1 MVPAADGCCG
11 STLNDAGLK
20 PMVAYVVEQ
29 VDAVWL
35 IAGQPLKS
43 MDWMSPY
50 VWVGPDKKLWMMMR
64 GVPNPLDYEDP
75 TGVIWCGSSNDGLTF
90 TMDPRPVIEPG
101 PESIDFG
108 GVEDPTV
115 LQTDDG
121 IMVFYTGVQ
130 ANRQQGSMLLAT
142 GPDPYHL
149 TKREVVLEAPEGEG
163 NFKEATLYQTPDKCW
178 RLFYEYACEGASR
191 IGIAHTPD
199 LGTGWT
205 ALEDIIPF
213 REDSWDNWH
222 LSPGPIVQADGRDPV
237 MFYNGATGDARWRI
251 GWITFDSYC
260 ERVTARGVEPLLMPP
275 PPTDRAATD
284 IAFAGS
290 AVLQPD
296 GLIHLY
302 YSLEDRLISRAVVR
316 AYD

>member
-1 MVPAADGCCG
+1 
-11 STLNDAGLK
+11 
-20 PMVAYVVEQ
+20 MVAYVVER

-35 IAGQPLKS
+35 IAAEPLKS

-50 VWVGPDKKLWMMMR
+50 VWVGKEGKLWMMMR
-64 GVPNPLDYEDP
+64 GVPNPLRYEDP
-75 TGVIWCGSSNDGLTF
+75 SGVIWCGTSDDGLTF
-90 TMDPRPVIEPG
+90 HMDPAPVIEPG

-115 LQTDDG
+115 VQFEDR
-121 IMVFYTGVQ
+121 IAVYYTGVQ

-163 NFKEATLYQTPDKCW
+163 NFKEATLYRAPDGSW
-178 RLFYEYACEGASR
+178 RLFYEYARDGASR
-191 IGIAHTPD
+191 IGIAHTER
-199 LGTGWT
+199 LGTGWK
-205 ALEDIIPF
+205 ALRDIIPI

-222 LSPGPIVQADGRDPV
+222 LSTGPIIQADGRDPV

-251 GWITFDSYC
+251 GWITFDEMC
-260 ERVTARGVEPLLMPP
+260 KAVTGRSVEPLVMPP
-275 PPTDRAATD
+275 PPTERTATD

-290 AVLQPD
+290 AILQPD

-316 AYD
+316 TYG